1 MRQSPVLPEDLRPDS
16 TVDSLRLYDVSFENT
31 RLGVEL
37 ADVFDRN
44 PALPGVVLTEEKAFI
59 SLVSRR
65 QFLEYLLLPQGLDLF
80 LDNPLRVFFRYN
92 RSELLVLQANTS
104 ILTAMQRALKRPP
117 QLASEPL
124 VVEFAPDHHQVLD
137 FAQLSLA
144 AWQLRG
150 IETQVRYERSQA
162 LMIQNERMAMLGR
175 LVDGI
180 AHEILDPVGFIWG
193 NLTHV
198 SQYSKDILELI
209 SGYEHHIPNPP
220 PSLKQL
226 HHELEIDYLQEDFPR
241 AVESI
246 TTGAQRL
253 RDLATSLQNFCHVD
267 DVYPKPAD
275 INSCLDGIVLLLKT
289 RLSSEIELV
298 KDYGQL
304 PPVSCY
310 IGRLTQVLVNI
321 LINSVDVLLNQ
332 AVTRKICQE
341 LDQAI
346 DPHDPPRITISTLIL
361 SSNLVHTDAKSTI
374 SQSHA
379 KRWAAIRIRDNG
391 PGMPPYQQQRLR
403 DSFSVERRVAKETS
417 LALAYQIIT
426 AKHGGHL
433 RFESELN
440 QGTLF
445 EILLPLV

>member
-1 MRQSPVLPEDLRPDS
+1 MRQLPSLPEDISPDS
-16 TVDSLRLYDVSFENT
+16 TVESLPLHCVSFENT

-37 ADVFDRN
+37 ADVFDRD
-44 PALPGVVLTEEKAFI
+44 PALPGVILTENSTFI

-92 RSELLVLQANTS
+92 RSELLVLRADTP
-104 ILTAMQRALKRPP
+104 ILAAMQRALKRP
-117 QLASEPL
+117 QYLASEPL
-124 VVEFAPDHHQVLD
+124 IVEVGPNNHQVLD

-150 IETQVRYERSQA
+150 IETQIRYERSQA
-162 LMIQNERMAMLGR
+162 LMIQSERMAMLGR

-198 SQYSKDILELI
+198 SRYSQDILELV

-226 HHELEIDYLQEDFPR
+226 KDELEIDYLQEDFPR
-241 AVESI
+241 AVSSI

-267 DVYPKPAD
+267 DVFPKPAD
-275 INSCLDGIVLLLKT
+275 INGCLDGIILLLKT
-289 RLSSEIELV
+289 RLSSDINLV

-310 IGRLTQVLVNI
+310 IGQLTQVLVNI
-321 LINSVDVLLNQ
+321 LINAVDALLNQ
-332 AVTRKICQE
+332 AVTRQILQE
-341 LDQAI
+341 TEQTIAI
-346 DPHDPPRITISTLIL
+346 ETPPTITIRTLIL
-361 SSNLVHTDAKSTI
+361 PSNLVHADVKTQVAQAT
-374 SQSHA
+374 A
-379 KRWAAIRIRDNG
+379 KRWAAIRIQDNG
-391 PGMPPYQQQRLR
+391 PGMAPRQQQRLR

-417 LALAYQIIT
+417 LALGYQIIT

-433 RFESELN
+433 RFESELD